1 MKLWLCTA
9 EQQSALSFW
18 LGQKFLSVQFLV
30 WILWLHAHASNLQ
43 IKTCYLIVMF
53 LEGIEVQKDAV
64 VNTEKNV
71 VLIIVYKA
79 Y

>member
-1 MKLWLCTA
+1 MKFWLCA
-9 EQQSALSFW
+9 ADQQSALLFW

-30 WILWLHAHASNLQ
+30 WILWLHASNLQ

-53 LEGIEVQKDAV
+53 LEGIEVQKDAAV
-64 VNTEKNV
+64 ITDKIV